1 MFRLK
6 NFLAKKVVYAN
17 GKKIG
22 TVIDIAINFSEKKV
36 IGFAIKG
43 INLFGKKN
51 KLVLIED
58 FIYFDE
64 CLIVKKVTDT
74 RYLAFSSIK
83 GMEVIDIQGN
93 IIGIVED
100 ILFDDKFSIK
110 GLIISPGIL
119 RKISV
124 GKGVLLINDII
135 IGDNNVLYYGKNDI
149 KFSILRHSISGVHYY
164 E

>member
-1 MFRLK
+1 M
-6 NFLAKKVVYAN
+6 
-17 GKKIG
+17 
-22 TVIDIAINFSEKKV
+22 
-36 IGFAIKG
+36 
-43 INLFGKKN
+43 
-51 KLVLIED
+51 VLIED

-135 IGDNNVLYYGKNDI
+135 IGDNNVLYYGKNNI